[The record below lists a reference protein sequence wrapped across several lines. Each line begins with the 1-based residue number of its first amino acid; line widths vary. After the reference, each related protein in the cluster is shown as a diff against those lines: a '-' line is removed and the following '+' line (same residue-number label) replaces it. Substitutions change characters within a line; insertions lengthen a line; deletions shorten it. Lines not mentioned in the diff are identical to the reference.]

1 MQFNINFVVVWYIII
16 FVMKIEIEVN
26 FNNVIFFEGIKFNII

>member
-1 MQFNINFVVVWYIII
+1 MQFNINFVDVWYIIK
-16 FVMKIEIEVN
+16 FVMKIE